1 MGHKY
6 GIGDIVYST
15 IWNEKVRIK
24 EIKDNLFYVVDSLKS
39 QSWMLTHELNLKV
52 CEDEIDKMVQE
63 HQEICD
69 DILAIQNIDI
79 SEFEFTDEYEAM
91 YYESERRYEEEYSTG
106 EYCHEQSFKWGFQ
119 EGFDYAMK
127 TLKKE

>member
-6 GIGDIVYST
+6 GIGNVVYST
-15 IWNEKVRIK
+15 IWKEKVRIR
-24 EIKDNLFYVVDSLKS
+24 EIKDNLFYVVDSLKV
-39 QSWMLTHELNLKV
+39 KV

-69 DILAIQNIDI
+69 DILAIQNIDM

-91 YYESERRYEEEYSTG
+91 CYESERRYEEEYSTG

>member
-6 GIGDIVYST
+6 GIGDVVYST
-15 IWNEKVRIK
+15 IWNEKVRIR
-24 EIKDNLFYVVDSLKS
+24 EIKDNLFYVVYSLKS
-39 QSWMLTHELNLKV
+39 QRWMLTHELNLEV

-79 SEFEFTDEYEAM
+79 SEFEIID
-91 YYESERRYEEEYSTG
+91 G
-106 EYCHEQSFKWGFQ
+106 
-119 EGFDYAMK
+119 
-127 TLKKE
+127 

>member
-6 GIGDIVYST
+6 GIGDVVYST
-15 IWNEKVRIK
+15 IWKEKVIIK
-24 EIKDNLFYVVDSLKS
+24 EIKDNRFYKVYSLNG
-39 QSWMLTHELNLKV
+39 QSWLLTHELNLDD

-79 SEFEFTDEYEAM
+79 SEFEIID
-91 YYESERRYEEEYSTG
+91 
-106 EYCHEQSFKWGFQ
+106 K
-119 EGFDYAMK
+119 
-127 TLKKE
+127 